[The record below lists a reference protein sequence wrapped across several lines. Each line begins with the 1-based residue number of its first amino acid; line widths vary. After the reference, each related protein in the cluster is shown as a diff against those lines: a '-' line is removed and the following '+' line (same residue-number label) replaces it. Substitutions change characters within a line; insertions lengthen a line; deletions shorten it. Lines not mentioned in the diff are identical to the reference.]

1 MRNFSILDNDLY
13 KFTVS
18 YAYMRLFPD
27 AECTFAYTDRNKVK
41 RTEQFLEKYKKALN
55 SLSNIQLT
63 DQEFYWLVTSGKV
76 DFIPMYYWEWLKT
89 FRFDP
94 SKINCYLDD
103 DSVLHVD
110 VTDKCYKCT
119 LYEIPILY
127 LVPEISNEGKEI
139 NWDMTIGRLMEKINL
154 ANKEKVMFSE
164 FGTRRRFNHDVQDKV
179 CKYLKEWSDTCVGT
193 SNVYFAMKYDMKPIG
208 THPHEWFM
216 FHGAQFGYKNAN
228 YMALENWVNVYD
240 GDLGIALSDTY
251 TTDVFFKNFSLKQ
264 AKLFDGVRQ
273 DSGDEYKFIIKALT
287 FYRSKGIDPMTKT
300 IVFSNALDFP
310 KAVEIKKYCENKIK
324 ASFGIGTNLTC
335 DVYDNYG
342 NKYGHENE
350 VMKMIRCRMNKNQP
364 WYLTIKISD
373 DIGKHMGDNDEF
385 NHACYELEINI
396 AA

>member
-1 MRNFSILDNDLY
+1 MRNFSILDTDLY

-18 YAYMRLFPD
+18 YAYMKMFPD
-27 AECTFAYTDRNKVK
+27 AECTFTYTDRNKVK

-119 LYEIPILY
+119 LYEIPVLY

-179 CKYLKEWSDTCVGT
+179 CKYLKEWSNTCVGT

-216 FHGAQFGYKNAN
+216 FHGAQYGYDKAN
-228 YMALENWVNVYD
+228 YLALENWSTVYD
-240 GDLGIALSDTY
+240 GDLGIGLSDCY
-251 TTDVFFKNFSLKQ
+251 GVDLFFHDFSLKL

-273 DSGDEYKFIIKALT
+273 DSGDEYEFIDKTLA
-287 FYRSKGIDPMTKT
+287 FYMSKGIDPMTKT

-350 VMKMIRCRMNKNQP
+350 VMKMSWSRMTNKEIFKP
-364 WYLTIKISD
+364 CIKLSD
-373 DIGKHMGDNDEF
+373 DFGKATG
-385 NHACYELEINI
+385 L
-396 AA
+396 